1 MGSRVDIWNL
11 AYDVNDKDLYYFF
24 YQFGEVEHAEVIVDG
39 SGSSKG
45 YGFVTFHGPE
55 IAKNV
60 IEVSKRHNIWMRGR
74 ILRIEARRRVRDE
87 DSDDKVPKNIELSD
101 TSTAKLND
109 DRNSVEVDTAQ
120 YQWYC
125 CPTQNASYA
134 VYNQLPYTQIS
145 EQDMSLYPAPW
156 HNMSYAPIQSH
167 TVPIP
172 LAPIDQS
179 YSSYNFQGEVLTE
192 KPIEP
197 YMDHQDT
204 HMYMVTYDDT
214 QSNVVQ
220 CGNSI
225 EYFIPTENHQNGYL
239 YPDMLQFQSSLE
251 KLEIK

>member
-45 YGFVTFHGPE
+45 YGFVTFHGQE
-55 IAKNV
+55 VAKNV

-87 DSDDKVPKNIELSD
+87 DSDNKVHKNIELSD

-156 HNMSYAPIQSH
+156 HNMSYAPIQSY

-172 LAPIDQS
+172 L
-179 YSSYNFQGEVLTE
+179 
-192 KPIEP
+192 
-197 YMDHQDT
+197 DHQDT